1 MAVKEITLPSGRK
14 AYQARWRDNT
24 RKQRS
29 KNFTRKVDAQAYER
43 RMLAD
48 LDAGTY
54 TDRTRGKITVTAW
67 SAEWLAG
74 AHNLRPRAKLAY
86 ERDLVRILDA
96 IGALRLDQVTDTHL
110 DDYLTGLT
118 GTLAPATVHHHY
130 RTLRRM
136 FRVAV
141 QRGRLVRSPLE
152 DVATPRVP
160 PAEMRFL
167 TAMQLEGLAAVPSLG
182 AYRTL
187 ILVAGWG
194 GLRWGELAG
203 LRVGRI
209 DVERARVHVVT
220 QLDPEGTS
228 ESEPKSAAGRRWVT
242 LPRSVVDELA
252 TAVEDRPADE
262 RAWTSPTGRPLR
274 HSNFLRRTFAPAAV
288 TAGLGEMTDTES
300 GGTHYEGLTPHDLR
314 HTAVALAIADGA
326 HPKAIQG
333 RMGHSS
339 IIVTLDRYGH
349 LFPEMDAELGQR
361 LDDTRSTALAER
373 RKLRAV

>member
-1 MAVKEITLPSGRK
+1 MSVKEITLPSGRK
-14 AYQARWRDNT
+14 AHQARWRDDKG
-24 RKQRS
+24 KQRS

-54 TDRTRGKITVTAW
+54 TDRTRGKITVAAW

-96 IGALRLDQVTDTHL
+96 IGDLRLDQVTDTHL
-110 DDYLTGLT
+110 DEYLTGLT
-118 GTLAPATVHHHY
+118 GTLAPATLHHHY

-167 TAMQLEGLAAVPSLG
+167 TALQLEGLAVVPSLG

-203 LRVGRI
+203 LRVGRV

-220 QLDPEGTS
+220 QLDPEGGS
-228 ESEPKSAAGRRWVT
+228 ESEPKSAAGRRWVS
-242 LPRSVVDELA
+242 LPGSVVAELA
-252 TAVEDRPADE
+252 AQIEGRPTDDLV
-262 RAWTSPTGRPLR
+262 WTSPTGRPLR

-288 TAGLGEMTDTES
+288 S
-300 GGTHYEGLTPHDLR
+300 GGQAGLTPHDLR

-339 IIVTLDRYGH
+339 IMVTLDRYGH